1 MFHKTLQYST
11 YDYTSLHDKPLFE
24 HESVTVQRT
33 RNPTLIKA
41 AVLQDTK
48 VPVAETQSQAR
59 VNKAFICFCAKAITL
74 QDLYLH
80 IRMHII

>member
-33 RNPTLIKA
+33 RNPALIKA

-48 VPVAETQSQAR
+48 VSVAETQSQAR
-59 VNKAFICFCAKAITL
+59 VNKLSYAFVAKL
-74 QDLYLH
+74 
-80 IRMHII
+80 